1 MELFESLKS
10 FRGLGGNRGRNK
22 SLKCF
27 AYVANSQRS
36 KHSFLEIL
44 TRTEGGGNFL
54 GLSTFTARE
63 NTLPES
69 TFILGPTDKTR
80 VNQIST

>member
-1 MELFESLKS
+1 VELFESLKS

-22 SLKCF
+22 RLKCF
-27 AYVANSQRS
+27 ADVANSSRS
-36 KHSFLEIL
+36 KHSFLEIV

-54 GLSTFTARE
+54 GLSAFTARE

-69 TFILGPTDKTR
+69 AFILRPTNKTR
-80 VNQIST
+80 VNQIGA